1 MQQLNLK
8 NLKRVGA
15 HCLRGKQKE
24 GGGPHGLAG
33 GQGKAKRTAM
43 AVRF

>member
-8 NLKRVGA
+8 NLKKVGA
-15 HCLRGKQKE
+15 HCLRGKQKG
-24 GGGPHGLAG
+24 GGGPHGLAEG
-33 GQGKAKRTAM
+33 SGQTKRTAM